1 MIIKRYVANTT
12 QEAMAQVKMDLGSDA
27 VILNT
32 RKIRKKGISGWVS
45 KPLMEIT
52 AAIDHEAK
60 RSNYKEE
67 RQVQE
72 RIDAIDNSNTFT
84 HIEKKVDAMGE
95 MVEKLVR
102 QISQTP
108 VNSLDMPQDNDPQ
121 NYHVLL
127 DNEVHQEYALSIIER
142 AKELQGKSGMEASQS
157 FEHVILDC
165 LGNEAKPIELLP
177 GKRKVILFVG
187 PTGVGK
193 TTTLAKLA
201 ANFAIEKGNE
211 VGFITADTYR
221 IAAVD
226 QLKIYAE
233 ILEIPMSIIYS
244 PSEISKALKE
254 HEDKDLVFIDTAGRS
269 IRDQEHE
276 KEISQL
282 IALGNIDEVYLV
294 ISSNTSPQGCINIIN
309 SYKFLPNYKLI
320 FTKLDEVTTYGAII
334 NCCLLSQKPLSYITT
349 GQNVPADIEVAN
361 INKIKDLL
369 IGNVGV

>member
-1 MIIKRYVANTT
+1 M
-12 QEAMAQVKMDLGSDA
+12 
-27 VILNT
+27 
-32 RKIRKKGISGWVS
+32 
-45 KPLMEIT
+45 
-52 AAIDHEAK
+52 
-60 RSNYKEE
+60 
-67 RQVQE
+67 
-72 RIDAIDNSNTFT
+72 
-84 HIEKKVDAMGE
+84 
-95 MVEKLVR
+95 
-102 QISQTP
+102 
-108 VNSLDMPQDNDPQ
+108 
-121 NYHVLL
+121 
-127 DNEVHQEYALSIIER
+127 
-142 AKELQGKSGMEASQS
+142 
-157 FEHVILDC
+157 
-165 LGNEAKPIELLP
+165 
-177 GKRKVILFVG
+177 
-187 PTGVGK
+187 
-193 TTTLAKLA
+193 
-201 ANFAIEKGNE
+201 
-211 VGFITADTYR
+211 
-221 IAAVD
+221 
-226 QLKIYAE
+226 KIYAE